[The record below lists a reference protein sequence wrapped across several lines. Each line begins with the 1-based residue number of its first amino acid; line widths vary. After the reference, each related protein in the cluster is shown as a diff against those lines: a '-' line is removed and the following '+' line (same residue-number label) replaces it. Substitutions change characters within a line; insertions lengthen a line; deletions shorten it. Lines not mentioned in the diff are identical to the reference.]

1 MSRSAASSGS
11 APARSLRALPKAHL
25 HLHFEAAVRRPVLAD
40 TLRGAGTL
48 PPVRP
53 GSGFDGFAEAYLGMI
68 DLLAAPGMFALAFE
82 AAARDAQE
90 EGVVYLE
97 LAVSPHFYATA
108 YGSAESALIAMIE
121 AARAAT
127 ARYGV
132 QIGLMLTID
141 RTLPVAAAEEVVALA
156 IAHADQGVVSIGV
169 ANDERGYPL
178 APFAA
183 AITKATAAG
192 LAFAPHAG
200 ELVGANA
207 VEEALDLDA
216 TRIEHGIR
224 AVDDPAVVE
233 RLAAEGVCL
242 DVCPTSNVLLGVV
255 ASFDEHPLPALLR
268 AGVAC
273 TINADDPTILETGI
287 LDEYALAREQLGLD
301 DEELA
306 ACARTSIR
314 FSALDAAAK
323 ADALDAIDA
332 WLATPGGSA

>member
-1 MSRSAASSGS
+1 LSRSAVSSTS
-11 APARSLRALPKAHL
+11 APVRSLRALPKAHL

-40 TLRGAGTL
+40 ALRGAGTL

-53 GSGFDGFAEAYLGMI
+53 GSGFDGFAEAYLAMI

-97 LAVSPHFYATA
+97 LAVSPHFYASA
-108 YGSAESALIAMIE
+108 YGSAESALLAMIE

-127 ARYGV
+127 EQSGV

-156 IAHADQGVVSIGV
+156 IAHADRGVVSIGA

-183 AITKATAAG
+183 AISTATAAG

-200 ELVGANA
+200 ELVGPDA
-207 VEEALDLDA
+207 VREALELGA
-216 TRIEHGIR
+216 RRIEHGIR
-224 AVDDPAVVE
+224 AVDDPSVVAQ
-233 RLAAEGVCL
+233 LAAQGVCL

-255 ASFDEHPLPALLR
+255 PSFDVHPLPALLR
-268 AGVAC
+268 AGVPC
-273 TINADDPTILETGI
+273 TINADDPTILEVGI
-287 LDEYALAREQLGLD
+287 LDEYTLAREQLGLD

-306 ACARTSIR
+306 ACARTSIQ
-314 FSALDAAAK
+314 FSALDATAK
-323 ADALDAIDA
+323 AHAFDAIDA
-332 WLATPGGSA
+332 WLTTPGGSV